1 MLPLNRDVNMPYILL
16 GWQRYKEEMSD
27 ENTFVG
33 FTNFQRNTFF
43 AFIPAVIF
51 TCSKLTT
58 EKKDNV

>member
-1 MLPLNRDVNMPYILL
+1 
-16 GWQRYKEEMSD
+16 MSD

-43 AFIPAVIF
+43 AFIPAGIF

-58 EKKDNV
+58 GKKRQCVKPIQSYQ